1 MTTIRIKLPTIEQ
14 VNFTLNATYE
24 EVQVRGNAMAS
35 GDDAG
40 DKAYEDEIIQR
51 LDNGDVWAWA
61 LVKVIAEWRGVETFC
76 YCGCCSYE
84 DEKDFMESSNIYE
97 EMKQESY
104 VDLLN
109 KIKALKGK
117 S

>member
-1 MTTIRIKLPTIEQ
+1 MTTIRIKLPTIEEVTFSLQ
-14 VNFTLNATYE
+14 VKGENE
-24 EVQVRGNAMAS
+24 PVRGNAMTS
-35 GDDAG
+35 GNKAADKQVEDDILTRIDA
-40 DKAYEDEIIQR
+40 
-51 LDNGDVWAWA
+51 GDVWAWA